1 MMRHAAKAAAL
12 AVVLTA
18 CAPMRDVVP
27 VSKEPGA
34 ARVAASAGF
43 TNVMVTPAGSQ
54 VQIPAAL
61 LRPEGSGPFPAVVIM
76 HDCSGLGPRSSGAP
90 ARWARELVAQGFVV
104 LMPDSFGTRGFPD
117 GVCVTNS
124 DERAKVNGHV
134 RALDAYGAL
143 ALLRARPDVIGSRVG
158 IMGGSHGG
166 WTTLAS
172 MHAPLETHNPLAL
185 AKRDAFAAAIALYP
199 SCAPR
204 FGAWS
209 TTKPSAFGPVMGY
222 AGTYQALAPL
232 LILAGEKDDWTPAEP
247 CRELAERSR
256 TAGYPVEIKIYPDAH
271 HAFDSS
277 APVRYVAQRNNANVP
292 SGKGATTGGNA
303 SASADARK
311 QVTDFFARH
320 LKAPLP

>member
-1 MMRHAAKAAAL
+1 MRLAATVVTLAL
-12 AVVLTA
+12 ALSA
-18 CAPMRDVVP
+18 CAPMRDVAPVARESSVAIPVP
-27 VSKEPGA
+27 A
-34 ARVAASAGF
+34 AG
-43 TNVMVTPAGSQ
+43 TTHVMVTPAGTGE
-54 VQIPAAL
+54 QIPATL
-61 LRPEGSGPFPAVVIM
+61 LKPEGHGPFPAVVIM

-90 ARWARELVAQGFVV
+90 ARWARVLVAQGFIV
-104 LMPDSFGTRGFPD
+104 LLPDSFGPRGFPD

-124 DERAKVNGHV
+124 DDRARVNGHV

-166 WTTLAS
+166 WTALAS
-172 MHAPLETHNPLAL
+172 MHAQLETTSALAR

-209 TTKPSAFGPVMGY
+209 TSKLSVFGPVTGY

-256 TAGYPVEIKIYPDAH
+256 AAGYPVDIKIYPGAH
-271 HAFDSS
+271 HSFDSS
-277 APVRYVAQRNNANVP
+277 APVRYVAQRNNANAP
-292 SGKGATTGGNA
+292 SGKGATTGG
-303 SASADARK
+303 DAG
-311 QVTDFFARH
+311 A
-320 LKAPLP
+320 